1 MAGRGVVTPRARYRA
16 ALIGLGRIADT
27 IDDET
32 RGSGWLYPFSH
43 MGSYAEVPEVEVVGA
58 SDLYAEQR
66 ATFGQR
72 WGIESEHLYDSYESM
87 LERERPD
94 IVSICT
100 SAAPR
105 ATIIR
110 DIAAMVKAGRT
121 GVRAIWAEKPL
132 AISLADA
139 DGMVAACEDAGILL
153 VTNAMRASDVYYR
166 RARALIDAGEL
177 GQMRQVTGYGAGNLS
192 HMGVHL
198 IGAMCVLAGG
208 PRPGGQRVKWL
219 VGECEDNDPASDNDL
234 RGNGYMAFENGVR
247 GFFRMLPSGP
257 ATWTIDAIG
266 DEGAIHITNANEG
279 YEFEIWRMGQSVT
292 GAQETPVRHIFPR
305 PQKIWSA
312 GVGQVKDIIVCLETG
327 KEPNCP
333 GDMGRHLLEIAIA
346 VRKSHRRG
354 NVRVDLPLADRGL
367 LIRSSETLAGETP
380 QALRGREP
388 RRRGGVLGAIAKA
401 EGIGV
406 RRKAGIEIP
415 LPELAAAR

>member
-1 MAGRGVVTPRARYRA
+1 MPIGKRYRA

-43 MGSYAEVPEVEVVGA
+43 MGSYAEVPAVDVVGA

-66 ATFGQR
+66 ATFGER
-72 WGIESEHLYDSYESM
+72 WSIPAEHLHDSYESL
-87 LERERPD
+87 LEREQPD
-94 IVSICT
+94 IVSVCT

-105 ATIIR
+105 AAIIR
-110 DIAAMVKAGRT
+110 DIVALKRAGRT

-139 DGMVAACEDAGILL
+139 DEVVAACADAGIIL

-177 GQMRQVTGYGAGNLS
+177 GQVRQITGYGAGNLS

-208 PRPGGQRVKWL
+208 PRPAGQKVSWL
-219 VGECEDNDPASDNDL
+219 VGECEDPDPTSDDDL
-234 RGNGYMAFENGVR
+234 RGNAYMAFENGVR
-247 GFFRMLPSGP
+247 GFFRMMPSG
-257 ATWTIDAIG
+257 ASTWTIDVIG
-266 DEGAIHITNANEG
+266 DEATIHITNANEG
-279 YEFEIWRMGQSVT
+279 YEFELWRMGPSVT
-292 GAQETPVRHIFPR
+292 GAQDTVMRQIFPR
-305 PQKIWSA
+305 PQMMWSA
-312 GVGQVKDIIVCLETG
+312 GVGQVKDIIACLETG

-346 VRKSHRRG
+346 VRESHRAG
-354 NVRVDLPLADRGL
+354 NVRVNLPLADRSL
-367 LIRSSETLAGETP
+367 KIRSSETLHGDTP

-388 RRRGGVLGAIAKA
+388 RRRGGVLGEIAQA
-401 EGIGV
+401 EGIGY
-406 RRKAGIEIP
+406 RRPAFTG
-415 LPELAAAR
+415 